1 MTLSQLFARRYLFS
15 PKSHSVINLIAGVSV
30 VAVAMPVAA
39 MIILLSVFNGFEQLA
54 RSMCATFDA
63 DLTVMPV
70 RGQTFDAAAI
80 DTAAVAAL
88 PEVAALTLVA
98 EQSVLL
104 EHGERQVIARVRGVD
119 DRYGEVF
126 PVAASV
132 TAGRYEVRLGDLDR
146 VVLGQGMAYDLGV
159 RSLADTRIGIYAI
172 RRGSFSS
179 LLPLDGYT
187 RRTVPV
193 SGLYSLDAETE
204 SRYALTSLRL
214 AQELFGYDGR
224 ATGLL
229 VRLRDG
235 ADARAVVPAVERLAD
250 EAFAVRTREQMNP
263 SFYRIVAY
271 EKWGVFF
278 ISLLVLVVASFSVVG
293 ALSMLMIDKR
303 DDVRTLRALG
313 ADTSLIRRIFIREG
327 LLIGGLGAVTEET
340 VENMRRLIGVADV
353 IVPNLTEAEF
363 LTERYRGAEA
373 LDRHQAREVVD
384 ALLACGPRSVVI
396 TSGLEAETGRHG
408 VWGYCHR
415 QGRYFTLPFD
425 FIQVHFPGTGD
436 VFSAVLIGEL
446 LAGTGL
452 EQAARKAMD
461 TVERLVCLDR
471 NEVEKNKG
479 IRIERFLDLLRE

>member
-313 ADTSLIRRIFIREG
+313 ADTSLIRRIFVLGVGCSLVQQRYGLIR
-327 LLIGGLGAVTEET
+327 I
-340 VENMRRLIGVADV
+340 
-353 IVPNLTEAEF
+353 P
-363 LTERYRGAEA
+363 
-373 LDRHQAREVVD
+373 
-384 ALLACGPRSVVI
+384 
-396 TSGLEAETGRHG
+396 AETFLLRSYP
-408 VWGYCHR
+408 VVFRPSDLLLVVAAFAAVAYSVSR
-415 QGRYFTLPFD
+415 LTVYSMIKKRDFTL
-425 FIQVHFPGTGD
+425 
-436 VFSAVLIGEL
+436 
-446 LAGTGL
+446 
-452 EQAARKAMD
+452 
-461 TVERLVCLDR
+461 
-471 NEVEKNKG
+471 
-479 IRIERFLDLLRE
+479 

>member
-313 ADTSLIRRIFIREG
+313 ADTSLIRCSLVQQRYGLIRI
-327 LLIGGLGAVTEET
+327 
-340 VENMRRLIGVADV
+340 
-353 IVPNLTEAEF
+353 P
-363 LTERYRGAEA
+363 
-373 LDRHQAREVVD
+373 
-384 ALLACGPRSVVI
+384 
-396 TSGLEAETGRHG
+396 AETFLLRSYP
-408 VWGYCHR
+408 VVFRPSDLLLVVAAFAAVAYSVSR
-415 QGRYFTLPFD
+415 LTVYSMIKKRDFTL
-425 FIQVHFPGTGD
+425 
-436 VFSAVLIGEL
+436 
-446 LAGTGL
+446 
-452 EQAARKAMD
+452 
-461 TVERLVCLDR
+461 
-471 NEVEKNKG
+471 
-479 IRIERFLDLLRE
+479 

>member
-327 LLIGGLGAVTEET
+327 LLIGGLGAVIGL
-340 VENMRRLIGVADV
+340 VLGGGCSLVQQRYGLIR
-353 IVPNLTEAEF
+353 IP
-363 LTERYRGAEA
+363 
-373 LDRHQAREVVD
+373 
-384 ALLACGPRSVVI
+384 
-396 TSGLEAETGRHG
+396 AETFLLRSYP
-408 VWGYCHR
+408 VVFRPSDLLLVVAAFAAVAYSVSR
-415 QGRYFTLPFD
+415 LTVYSMIKKRDFTL
-425 FIQVHFPGTGD
+425 
-436 VFSAVLIGEL
+436 
-446 LAGTGL
+446 
-452 EQAARKAMD
+452 
-461 TVERLVCLDR
+461 
-471 NEVEKNKG
+471 
-479 IRIERFLDLLRE
+479 